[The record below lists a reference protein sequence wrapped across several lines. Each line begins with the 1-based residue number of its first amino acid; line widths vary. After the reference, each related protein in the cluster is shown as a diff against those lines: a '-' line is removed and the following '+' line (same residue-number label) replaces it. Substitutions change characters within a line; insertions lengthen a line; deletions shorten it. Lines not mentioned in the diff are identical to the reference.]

1 MDPDLAKLRL
11 WFRNHFLPAMEAPGE
26 ARGEA
31 RGEAKGKAK
40 GKQQALLVLL
50 SARELPVSSSQRKQ
64 IDACTDLDVLD
75 AWIRCAASAISVA
88 RVLAPPP
95 RESPWFREFRLEQEA
110 KGEARGEARGEAK
123 GKAKGKQQAL
133 LVLLST
139 CCDLPV
145 SSSQRKQIDACTDHD
160 VLDTWIRRAASAS
173 SVAKVLAP
181 VARSPRKA
189 TAKPARPRAKPARP
203 KAKPARPRAKPAR
216 PTAPGRATRAE
227 GTDRSSAAPAQTPSR
242 RRRSIQRE
250 T

>member
-11 WFRNHFLPAMEAPGE
+11 WFRNHFLPAMEAP
-26 ARGEA
+26 
-31 RGEAKGKAK
+31 
-40 GKQQALLVLL
+40 
-50 SARELPVSSSQRKQ
+50 
-64 IDACTDLDVLD
+64 
-75 AWIRCAASAISVA
+75 
-88 RVLAPPP
+88 
-95 RESPWFREFRLEQEA
+95 
-110 KGEARGEARGEAK
+110 GEARGEARGEAK

-203 KAKPARPRAKPAR
+203 
-216 PTAPGRATRAE
+216 TAPGRATRAE

>member
-1 MDPDLAKLRL
+1 MRAILNVLNRWRVAFAREVLMDPDLAKLRL

-50 SARELPVSSSQRKQ
+50 SARE
-64 IDACTDLDVLD
+64 
-75 AWIRCAASAISVA
+75 
-88 RVLAPPP
+88 
-95 RESPWFREFRLEQEA
+95 
-110 KGEARGEARGEAK
+110 
-123 GKAKGKQQAL
+123 
-133 LVLLST
+133 
-139 CCDLPV
+139 LPV